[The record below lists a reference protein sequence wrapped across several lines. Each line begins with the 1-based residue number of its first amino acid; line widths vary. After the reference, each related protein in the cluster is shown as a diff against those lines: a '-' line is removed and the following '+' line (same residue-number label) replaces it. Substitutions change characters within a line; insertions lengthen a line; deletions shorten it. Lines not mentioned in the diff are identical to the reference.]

1 MQAVETLIW
10 IGAGLTL
17 LGLVGVIWSMVMM
30 LRARRA
36 GLADDALRARLMR
49 ALPVNLG
56 SLLLSLLGLG
66 LVVVG
71 IALG

>member
-1 MQAVETLIW
+1 MEALIW
-10 IGAGLTL
+10 IGAAVTL
-17 LGLVGVIWSMVMM
+17 LGLLGVIWSMVLM

-71 IALG
+71 IAAG

>member
-1 MQAVETLIW
+1 METLIW

-17 LGLVGVIWSMVMM
+17 LGLAGVVWSLVTM

-71 IALG
+71 IAVG

>member
-1 MQAVETLIW
+1 METLIW

-17 LGLVGVIWSMVMM
+17 LGLVGVVWSMVMM

-71 IALG
+71 IAVG

>member
-1 MQAVETLIW
+1 METLIW
-10 IGAGLTL
+10 IGGALTL
-17 LGLVGVIWSMVMM
+17 LGLAGVVWSMVLM

-36 GLADDALRARLMR
+36 GLADEALRARLML

-71 IALG
+71 IAAG

>member
-1 MQAVETLIW
+1 METLIW

-17 LGLVGVIWSMVMM
+17 LGLAGVVWSMVLM

-36 GLADDALRARLMR
+36 GLTDEALRARLTR

-71 IALG
+71 IAAG

>member
-1 MQAVETLIW
+1 MQTLIW

-17 LGLVGVIWSMVMM
+17 LGLFGVVWSMVMM

-36 GLADDALRARLMR
+36 GLADEALRARLMR

-71 IALG
+71 IAIG